1 MKKILTPDYLPFLT
15 LTGGLLG
22 FLCRFRTFGAGP
34 NSEALYTPQPVA
46 WTLLWLVS
54 ALTVA
59 GIVLGCRGMVT
70 GTLHEHSYPRSL
82 TSAIGTVAGAV
93 GILSVSLPLLTAG
106 ADRLSL
112 IGGILGTL
120 SGVCLFVVA
129 VLRHQG
135 KQPHF
140 LLHTP
145 ACLFLAVHLFVTCR
159 GWSDLSQLGL
169 FLIPFLA
176 LTTLMLASH
185 RKVTFDVDLGD
196 RKNSVFWSLT
206 AAYLCIV
213 SMADQSQLLF
223 FGCMTVWMLA
233 DLPSL
238 RPIPAETDLSAVETE

>member
-59 GIVLGCRGMVT
+59 GIILGCRGMVT

-140 LLHTP
+140 
-145 ACLFLAVHLFVTCR
+145 
-159 GWSDLSQLGL
+159 QLGL